1 MGIWIPL
8 WMSYND
14 KVFNTDMK
22 FSDLDF
28 QTHPVWTDGIQ
39 AKHFFDNGYGV
50 SVIRSRNSYGGSEGL
65 YEAAVLKGTEGEYE
79 VYYETDITDD
89 VLGHQNEEQIESV
102 LSQIQKL

>member
-1 MGIWIPL
+1 MP
-8 WMSYND
+8 YND
-14 KVFNTDMK
+14 KVFNTNMK

-28 QTHPVWTDGIQ
+28 QPHPVWDDGVQ

-50 SVIRSRNSYGGSEGL
+50 SVIRSHNSYGGSLGL
-65 YEAAVLKGTEGEYE
+65 YEVAILKGNEEEYE
-79 VYYETDITDD
+79 VYYETHITDD